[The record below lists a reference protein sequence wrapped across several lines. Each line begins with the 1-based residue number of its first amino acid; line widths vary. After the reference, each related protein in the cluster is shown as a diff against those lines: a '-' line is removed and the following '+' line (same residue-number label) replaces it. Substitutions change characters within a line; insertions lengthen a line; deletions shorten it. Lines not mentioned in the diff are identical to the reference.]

1 MGSELNFSIDDLSDE
16 QLLAGITLYQPHME
30 HNAILQVIVKI
41 FKWEFNKRHPEH
53 IKEIIDDTKL

>member
-41 FKWEFNKRHPEH
+41 FK
-53 IKEIIDDTKL
+53 